1 MFEQAFK
8 NIDDELRKD
17 AGCSSELDYIEQ
29 TSWILFLKYLS
40 DLEKTKEDEASLQ
53 GNSYQP
59 ILAQNFQWENWAV
72 PKTTEGEIDLKVFSK
87 SLRYFK
93 KL

>member
-40 DLEKTKEDEASLQ
+40 DLEKTKKDEASLQ

-59 ILAQNFQWENWAV
+59 ILAQNFQWETLGA
-72 PKTTEGEIDLKVFSK
+72 
-87 SLRYFK
+87 
-93 KL
+93 

>member
-40 DLEKTKEDEASLQ
+40 DLEKTKKDEASLQ

-59 ILAQNFQWENWAV
+59 ILAQWENLS
-72 PKTTEGEIDLKVFSK
+72 LKHTRFEFCF
-87 SLRYFK
+87 LAR
-93 KL
+93 

>member
-72 PKTTEGEIDLKVFSK
+72 PKTTEGEIDHQKTK
-87 SLRYFK
+87 QART
-93 KL
+93 

>member
-72 PKTTEGEIDLKVFSK
+72 PKTTEGEIEKQK
-87 SLRYFK
+87 QART
-93 KL
+93 

>member
-59 ILAQNFQWENWAV
+59 IL
-72 PKTTEGEIDLKVFSK
+72 G
-87 SLRYFK
+87 
-93 KL
+93 

>member
-59 ILAQNFQWENWAV
+59 ILAKNS
-72 PKTTEGEIDLKVFSK
+72 KTYPL
-87 SLRYFK
+87 
-93 KL
+93 